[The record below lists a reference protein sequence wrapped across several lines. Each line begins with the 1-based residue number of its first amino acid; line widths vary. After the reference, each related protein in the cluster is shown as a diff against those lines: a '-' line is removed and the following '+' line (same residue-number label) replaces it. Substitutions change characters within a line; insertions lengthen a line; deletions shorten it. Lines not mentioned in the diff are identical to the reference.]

1 MHVDLVEALRCP
13 RGHEE
18 SWLVA
23 ATDVVIERRIIRGTI
38 GCPVCGA
45 EWRIEEGELDFDAA
59 ALLLAGTSPA
69 ASPAASP
76 DASPDASPT
85 RQPLS
90 LNPAGG
96 SVATAEPTTPA
107 LEASGLRMAAL
118 LDLRDTTGAVVLF
131 GEAARVADALASLTG
146 VLGLAV
152 NAPPGVGTRH
162 SRLRVLRALPLGV
175 GTVRGAA
182 LDHAHA
188 GASWI
193 ASAVRAVQ
201 QGGRIIAPADVPV
214 PDDVRELARDEDEWV
229 GEVRVAAS
237 GLVPLRRGGDPL
249 SL

>member
-23 ATDVVIERRIIRGTI
+23 ATDVVTERRIIRGTI

-59 ALLLAGTSPA
+59 VQMPSA
-69 ASPAASP
+69 ASSAALP
-76 DASPDASPT
+76 V

-90 LNPAGG
+90 QNPAGAT
-96 SVATAEPTTPA
+96 VATAQPDTPT
-107 LEASGLRMAAL
+107 LEASALRMAAL

-146 VLGLAV
+146 VLVLAV

-175 GTVRGAA
+175 GTVRGGA

-188 GASWI
+188 STSWM
-193 ASAVRAVQ
+193 SSVVRAVQ
-201 QGGRIIAPADVPV
+201 QSGRIIAPAVVPV

-229 GEVRVAAS
+229 GEARVAAS
-237 GLVPLRRGGDPL
+237 GLIPLRRGGDPL
-249 SL
+249 RP